1 MRCGSPYE
9 SQCRIRTHRLTALL
23 YQVQVIALLS
33 SLAVGIAHAQD
44 YPNKSI
50 RLIIPFAAGNTGD
63 TSFRLIAPTL
73 EARLGQRFVIENRA
87 GASGNI
93 GAQEVARAAP
103 NGYTLL
109 LGATSVF
116 VGNQFFY
123 KTTSSEPLVSFEPIT
138 LLSEAPSLVVVSS
151 NLPVSNLRQLQTYAK
166 SHPGKLNFSSP
177 GSGTAPHL
185 SGMVFA
191 DLAGIDIV
199 HVPYKGSAPAAL
211 ALLTGEAHIYFSV
224 LSAVEGHLRSGHAKA
239 LAVASPKRLAAFPD
253 VPTTAESGFPELL
266 TGTWWG
272 LAAPKGTDP
281 KIVDRLAAEIRAAL
295 ADPAV
300 SSRLAAIGML
310 PGGQSPV
317 EFTSKIQ
324 TETAKL
330 KMTLEKLQIRPE

>member
-1 MRCGSPYE
+1 MRYGSPDK
-9 SQCRIRTHRLTALL
+9 SGCRIRRHRLTALL
-23 YQVQVIALLS
+23 YHVIALLS

-50 RLIIPFAAGNTGD
+50 RLIISAGAGNTGD
-63 TSFRLIAPTL
+63 SSFRLIAPTL
-73 EARLGQRFVIENRA
+73 EARLGQRFVIENRG

-93 GAQEVARAAP
+93 AAQEVARAAP

-109 LGATSVF
+109 LGATAVF

-123 KTTSSEPLVSFEPIT
+123 KTASPAPLVLFEPIT

-151 NLPVSNLRQLQTYAK
+151 NLPVSDLRQLQTYAK
-166 SHPGKLNFSSP
+166 SHPGELNFSSP

-185 SGMVFA
+185 AGVVFA

-199 HVPYKGSAPAAL
+199 HIPYKASSAAAL

-281 KIVDRLAAEIRAAL
+281 KIVDRLAAEIRATL
-295 ADPAV
+295 SEPAV
-300 SSRLAAIGML
+300 SSRLATIGML
-310 PGGQSPV
+310 PGGLSPV

-330 KMTLEKLQIRPE
+330 TMTLEKLQIRPK